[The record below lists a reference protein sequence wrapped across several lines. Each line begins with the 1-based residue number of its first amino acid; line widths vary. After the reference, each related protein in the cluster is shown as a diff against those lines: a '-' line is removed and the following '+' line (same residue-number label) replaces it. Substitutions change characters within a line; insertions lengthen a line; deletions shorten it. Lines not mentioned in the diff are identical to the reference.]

1 MSSTAQNP
9 RTLVQRLRRCGR
21 HFQTPFY
28 AWIAAILGMLA
39 ISITEPLVPA
49 LLKPLLDKG
58 FVSGGLNVWLVPI
71 ALLGIFFVRGAGT
84 YISQV
89 ALAKVANTGAMR
101 LRLKLFQKLQ
111 HAQPALYQHES
122 SSSINN
128 TLTHEVHH
136 GSSTMVMALLTLG
149 RDSLTLIAL
158 LAYLVYLN
166 WQMILI
172 VSLLFPALFWVV
184 QVTTRRLGRINRE
197 SVHANDVL
205 AYVIE
210 ENVLA
215 YREIRLQGAQNQQG
229 HRFQQ
234 QAEQAMRL
242 SMKGTAAGALITPFT
257 QLLAALSLSGVISF
271 ALVQSS
277 AQGISVGSFA
287 AFVTGMLML
296 IAPIKHLSEVTI
308 PLTRSLIA
316 LEKVLDFLDRY
327 PDEQGGT
334 HAPQRVQGR
343 VTFEHVH
350 VSFAGRERPAVD
362 HLSLD
367 VAPGATIA
375 LVGASGSG
383 KTTLVNLLP
392 RWIEPTG
399 GRVLIDHV
407 PVQEFDLN
415 ALRHQIGMVSQQV
428 VILNDTVFNNV
439 CLGQAPDRDRA
450 RQCLES
456 ANLGDWLA
464 QLPQGM
470 DSLVGHNAS
479 QLSGGQRQRLAIARA
494 MYKDAPILILDEATS
509 ALDNESERLVQE
521 ALTRLS
527 KGRTTLVIAHRLSTI
542 ENADRIVVMD
552 QGKVIEQGT
561 HAQLIAQRGAYWNYV
576 QLGERTST

>member
-1 MSSTAQNP
+1 MNSADIPQ
-9 RTLVQRLRRCGR
+9 RTLWQRLTRCWR
-21 HFQTPFY
+21 HFRAPYY
-28 AWIAAILGMLA
+28 AWISAALGILA
-39 ISITEPLVPA
+39 VSITEPMVPA

-58 FVSGGLNVWLVPI
+58 FVAGGLNIWLVPV
-71 ALLGIFFVRGAGT
+71 ALLGIFLVRGAGT
-84 YISQV
+84 FISQL

-101 LRLKLFQKLQ
+101 LRFQMFEKLQ
-111 HAQPALYQHES
+111 RAQPALYQHETAS
-122 SSSINN
+122 SLNN
-128 TLTHEVHH
+128 ILTHEVHQ

-158 LAYLVYLN
+158 LTYLLYLN

-172 VSLLFPALFWVV
+172 VSVLFPALFWVIRA
-184 QVTTRRLGRINRE
+184 TTRRLGRINRE
-197 SVHANDVL
+197 SVKASDAL

-215 YREIRLQGAQNQQG
+215 YREVRLQGAQDIQG
-229 HRFQQ
+229 KRFRD

-308 PLTRSLIA
+308 PLSRSLVA
-316 LEKVLDFLDRY
+316 LERVLDFLDRY
-327 PDEQGGT
+327 PDEHGGH
-334 HAPQRVQGR
+334 HAPERVQGR
-343 VTFEHVH
+343 ITFDKVS
-350 VSFAGRERPAVD
+350 VSFEGRERRAVD
-362 HLSLD
+362 QLSMD
-367 VAPGATIA
+367 IQAGETVA

-392 RWIEPTG
+392 RWLEPTS

-407 PVQEFDLN
+407 PVDHYDL
-415 ALRHQIGMVSQQV
+415 AVLRRQIGMVSQQV
-428 VILNDTVFNNV
+428 VILNDSVLNNV
-439 CLGQAPDRDRA
+439 CLGQTPDRERA
-450 RQCLES
+450 LYCLEL
-456 ANLGDWLA
+456 ANLSDWLA
-464 QLPQGM
+464 QLPKGV
-470 DSLVGHNAS
+470 DSQVGHNAS

-494 MYKDAPILILDEATS
+494 MYKNAPILILDEATS

-527 KGRTTLVIAHRLSTI
+527 QGRTTLVIAHRLSTI

-552 QGKVIEQGT
+552 QGRIVEQGT
-561 HAQLIAQRGAYWNYV
+561 HGELIAARGAYWNYV
-576 QLGERTST
+576 QLGERADI

>member
-1 MSSTAQNP
+1 
-9 RTLVQRLRRCGR
+9 
-21 HFQTPFY
+21 
-28 AWIAAILGMLA
+28 
-39 ISITEPLVPA
+39 
-49 LLKPLLDKG
+49 
-58 FVSGGLNVWLVPI
+58 
-71 ALLGIFFVRGAGT
+71 
-84 YISQV
+84 
-89 ALAKVANTGAMR
+89 
-101 LRLKLFQKLQ
+101 
-111 HAQPALYQHES
+111 
-122 SSSINN
+122 
-128 TLTHEVHH
+128 
-136 GSSTMVMALLTLG
+136 
-149 RDSLTLIAL
+149 
-158 LAYLVYLN
+158 
-166 WQMILI
+166 
-172 VSLLFPALFWVV
+172 
-184 QVTTRRLGRINRE
+184 
-197 SVHANDVL
+197 
-205 AYVIE
+205 
-210 ENVLA
+210 
-215 YREIRLQGAQNQQG
+215 
-229 HRFQQ
+229 
-234 QAEQAMRL
+234 MRL

-456 ANLGDWLA
+456 ANLGDCWRNCHKA
-464 QLPQGM
+464 WTAWWGTTPRNCRG
-470 DSLVGHNAS
+470 DNVNAWRS
-479 QLSGGQRQRLAIARA
+479 P
-494 MYKDAPILILDEATS
+494 APCTKMPPS
-509 ALDNESERLVQE
+509 
-521 ALTRLS
+521 
-527 KGRTTLVIAHRLSTI
+527 
-542 ENADRIVVMD
+542 
-552 QGKVIEQGT
+552 
-561 HAQLIAQRGAYWNYV
+561 
-576 QLGERTST
+576 